1 MIMIVCHNVNM
12 VLWNFMKIFPKSV
25 NYIVKTLKK
34 KMYLNGMQFKSIE
47 SHFEDC
53 VRQIFYII
61 DI

>member
-1 MIMIVCHNVNM
+1 
-12 VLWNFMKIFPKSV
+12 MKIFPKSV

-34 KMYLNGMQFKSIE
+34 MYLNGMQFISIK

-61 DI
+61 DV

>member
-1 MIMIVCHNVNM
+1 M